1 MKLAFSTLG
10 CSGLPL
16 PEVVRLAQE
25 TGWPGVE
32 LRAAPDEPI
41 HIGLSSAG
49 RAAAKAALAGVT
61 PLCVASYVKVAA
73 DGDDDACVADA
84 LAHADLAKDL
94 GIPAVRVFP
103 GASAPGTGQLS
114 PGAAQ
119 SSAEAD
125 ERAVRRLATIAQQL
139 PD

>member
-1 MKLAFSTLG
+1 MRLAFSTLG

-32 LRAAPDEPI
+32 VRAATDEPI
-41 HIGLSSAG
+41 HIGLSYAE
-49 RAAAKAALAGVT
+49 RAAARAELAGVT

-73 DGDDDACVADA
+73 EGDDDACVADA

-94 GIPAVRVFP
+94 GIAAVRVFP
-103 GASAPGTGQLS
+103 GASAPAELRATLGDSLARGFYHH
-114 PGAAQ
+114 AA
-119 SSAEAD
+119 
-125 ERAVRRLATIAQQL
+125 RT
-139 PD
+139 